1 MEKHGTL
8 GLCCEMI
15 SANQLLST
23 TKTQRAAV
31 SIADFALLLHPT
43 LAVVFVFPLVGIAT
57 ALAWQTR
64 QRRLT
69 VENKE
74 KSKIPPVVGSEHLT
88 IGRWLAAGVIGVGI
102 LGLSEPITSK
112 MIINDTFATEPGR
125 VTFVGLMIALTLASA
140 VLLYRAQP
148 ALWRGIFATLTGM
161 GLIILGCQPEIFR
174 RGFEWYT
181 SHYYY
186 GIVAALLM
194 ILSVAVVPDI
204 YKDKQKRWR
213 RAHAMLNAIAV
224 LLFVGQG
231 FTGARDLLEIPVSW
245 QKPYVNELFAKQ
257 CQTQECVVLPASE
270 VPAGDSAE

>member
-1 MEKHGTL
+1 MS
-8 GLCCEMI
+8 I
-15 SANQLLST
+15 S
-23 TKTQRAAV
+23 
-31 SIADFALLLHPT
+31 DFALILHPT
-43 LAVVFVFPLVGIAT
+43 LSVAIVFPLIGIAT
-57 ALAWQTR
+57 GLAWQTR

-69 VENKE
+69 VAHKE
-74 KSKIPPVVGSEHLT
+74 KSKIPPIVGSEHLT
-88 IGRWLAAGVIGVGI
+88 IGRWLAAGVIGVAI
-102 LGLSEPITSK
+102 LGMSEPIISK
-112 MIINDTFATEPGR
+112 MIANDTFSQEPGR
-125 VTFVGLMIALTLASA
+125 ATFVVLMIVLTIASA
-140 VLLYRAQP
+140 ALLYRAKP

-161 GLIILGCQPEIFR
+161 GLVILGCQPEVFR

-186 GIVAALLM
+186 GITAGLLM

-224 LLFVGQG
+224 LLFIGQG

-257 CQTQECVVLPASE
+257 CMTQECVVLPASE
-270 VPAGDSAE
+270 APNTSE